1 MPILF
6 DFYASPSDPE
16 KEEKEKYHAR
26 VVRSHTVDIN
36 DIVPVGGIKLV
47 HI

>member
-26 VVRSHTVDIN
+26 VVYIFRSI
-36 DIVPVGGIKLV
+36 PVHFPVAYKA
-47 HI
+47 

>member
-6 DFYASPSDPE
+6 DFYASPFDPE

-26 VVRSHTVDIN
+26 
-36 DIVPVGGIKLV
+36 GGQKPYCGYK
-47 HI
+47 